1 MDNQPK
7 QINLSEQKTDRQ
19 AIIYLSFGF
28 LFLCFGSI
36 PALEGSFL
44 AGIPLAALG
53 FAAIIYGSIKIKLA
67 KMGQFALGIFGWSFV
82 SLFINMFVLNCFNN
96 PLASEIGVIA
106 SMAVFQLLGY
116 GLAFLTF
123 RKNKQWIGI
132 GIIFA
137 SVPYLIGFA
146 ARSGSN
152 PIIGLPFPFS
162 LIPFGGQ

>member
-1 MDNQPK
+1 MDDQPNQS
-7 QINLSEQKTDRQ
+7 NLSEQKTDRR
-19 AIIYLSFGF
+19 AIILLSFGF
-28 LFLCFGSI
+28 LFLCFGGI
-36 PALEGSFL
+36 PALGGSFL

-53 FAAIIYGSIKIKLA
+53 FAAIIYGSLKIKFA
-67 KMGQFALGIFGWSFV
+67 KMGQFALGLFGWFIV
-82 SLFINMFVLNCFNN
+82 SLFINMFLLNQFDD
-96 PLASEIGVIA
+96 PRASEIGVIA
-106 SMAVFQLLGY
+106 SMAALQLFGY

-123 RKNKQWIGI
+123 RKNKHWIGI

-146 ARSGSN
+146 ARSN